1 MPQKRGCRKTTPK
14 ALRSS
19 TTPQVDQFAHSQAMA
34 EGHKD
39 HGGVA
44 VVPTFRLGSRNQA
57 VDLTFGEMLPGA
69 QFRVQAH
76 AAGIS
81 IAIR

>member
-1 MPQKRGCRKTTPK
+1 MEVDLIPAQI
-14 ALRSS
+14 
-19 TTPQVDQFAHSQAMA
+19 DQFAHSQAKA